1 MFRTAFVPLMMLLT
15 ATVSQAEVTSIRIDV
30 SMSIPLQTLMEQT
43 VGINTGIGKLIFDE
57 LGLGDESRLRC
68 HLIIRDDGNPTNYA
82 DCGEVVGDYPPE
94 AQEYKVVYLGDTNK
108 VLTDVESAISDT
120 VVPAFAD
127 VATSISVEV
136 VPFNEHDPAPVYLH
150 IRVDSSLKDIMDY
163 EDQLVNLLREQNC
176 DGADIVYICDEAN
189 TCMRRSE
196 LPDPLPEEKKNY
208 RISLDTYCPLI
219 VFDDNEK
226 ILKEAISQ
234 FPTPLEEMFGMGNVY
249 PSWYS
254 FGFPLIQTPLPANP
268 VTDEPAAIPDTLA
281 PTPAPSS
288 PTPQPHPATQE
299 QRVGVN
305 FGITIEFD
313 TLVASS
319 PSLTTK
325 TQAALEG
332 SEGGAACVSIC
343 GTEQTGTVFTPT
355 AECYSCSGAS
365 LAKRAARTAEV
376 KRWILTIVGTAPI
389 SKQTFVEDID
399 AALRDYVLQIGGSLD
414 TIEVDAEGIPIH
426 PNGSDSDDGLAAG
439 AIAGIVVGG
448 VVFVA
453 IVVAVSYWLCSRNR
467 EADDQQ
473 DNEMAEG
480 KPAPDSV

>member
-68 HLIIRDDGNPTNYA
+68 HLIFFDGESYVDYM

-108 VLTDVESAISDT
+108 VLTDVESGIHEAVFSSL
-120 VVPAFAD
+120 AE
-127 VATSISVEV
+127 VATSISVDV
-136 VPFNEHDPAPVYLH
+136 DPYGRDDPAPVYLH

-189 TCMRRSE
+189 TCMKRSE
-196 LPDPLPEEKKNY
+196 LPDPLPEEKKSY
-208 RISLDTYCPLI
+208 RISMEYYCPLI

>member
-68 HLIIRDDGNPTNYA
+68 HLIFFDGESYVDYM

-136 VPFNEHDPAPVYLH
+136 RDYNRDYPAPVYLH

-189 TCMRRSE
+189 TCMKRSE
-196 LPDPLPEEKKNY
+196 LPDPLPEEKKSY
-208 RISLDTYCPLI
+208 RISMEYYCPLI

-268 VTDEPAAIPDTLA
+268 VTDEPADTVV
-281 PTPAPSS
+281 PTL
-288 PTPQPHPATQE
+288 E
-299 QRVGVN
+299 QRVSVN